1 MEQTRL
7 SVQQTFPVTSIKPYV
22 LYINGQAE
30 WVDNY
35 LKFGDLIEEYMGKDA
50 RDFYFEN
57 LYDLLTFAELGGYFI
72 ESFDEIPHE
81 EPVAQKEKK
90 SERKSGKRV
99 RAGSKRLF

>member
-7 SVQQTFPVTSIKPYV
+7 SVQQTFPTTSINPYV

-57 LYDLLTFAELGGYFI
+57 LYTLLTFAELGGYFI
-72 ESFDEIPHE
+72 EDYETPHE

-90 SERKSGKRV
+90 SERKSRKTV